1 MAMIALVLSFS
12 VAEWG
17 VLDARASK
25 VISSPPKQTDQTPKP
40 IPKPVRAPVIYFY
53 GKVPDDL
60 VLSLGVSPGRVI
72 ASEPGFTEING
83 KPSWKIKPG
92 NEKNGKRAAVLPCW
106 TDPEAT
112 AILANGRACDYI
124 FYEAMVSFNQG
135 QSVKVLERDEKSVKI
150 VNVSRHPVYDV
161 LYVVYTE
168 KDKVVAAYT
177 ASLGSEDT
185 VRLDFRNLPSENE
198 VMARLKGLGFTKGAA
213 KAFYDEWWPVLTKR
227 PGSPP
232 TGSLPRVI
240 SLSYRLSRN
249 EIDEILPV
257 SMSPEPEKVIR
268 AWWVL
273 AR

>member
-1 MAMIALVLSFS
+1 MIALVLSFS

-60 VLSLGVSPGRVI
+60 VLSLGVSPERVI

-92 NEKNGKRAAVLPCW
+92 NEKNRKRAAVLPCW
-106 TDPEAT
+106 TDPEAA
-112 AILANGRACDYI
+112 AILANGQACDYI
-124 FYEAMVSFNQG
+124 FYEAEINY
-135 QSVKVLERDEKSVKI
+135 DEMLVAIDLKPEGGI
-150 VNVSRHPVYDV
+150 LHNMGRYPVYDV
-161 LYVVYTE
+161 LWLFYN
-168 KDKVVAAYT
+168 DKGETVGAY
-177 ASLGSEDT
+177 LPRIDPGDT
-185 VRLDFRNLPSENE
+185 VRVRFSALTSEDL
-198 VMARLKGLGFTKGAA
+198 VMVKLVSLGFTKGAA

-249 EIDEILPV
+249 EIDKILPV

-273 AR
+273 SR